1 MKKDYVFGFLRRLH
15 ECSIV
20 FLKGVGNYGGKGR
33 GVVDWKEYYLDIELY
48 NTNLGKRIYVGFFKV
63 GGGPVATSLYM
74 FKYANKVKYAYGKGV
89 CNSFIYYSF

>member
-1 MKKDYVFGFLRRLH
+1 M
-15 ECSIV
+15 
-20 FLKGVGNYGGKGR
+20 KGVGKYGGNG
-33 GVVDWKEYYLDIELY
+33 GVVDLKEYYLNIELY
-48 NTNLGKRIYVGFFKV
+48 NTNLEKRIYVGVLKG

>member
-1 MKKDYVFGFLRRLH
+1 M
-15 ECSIV
+15 
-20 FLKGVGNYGGKGR
+20 KGVGKYGGKGGGGCR
-33 GVVDWKEYYLDIELY
+33 L
-48 NTNLGKRIYVGFFKV
+48 KRILSRLYVGVFKG